1 MSDIV
6 SVVIPTYGGV
16 EYLHRCIDSA
26 LNQTYKDIEVIVVD
40 DNGIG
45 TFNQIETYRQM
56 QKYASNKRIKY
67 ICHEKNM
74 NGSAARNTGVKNA
87 SGKYIALLDDDD
99 VFNKDKIERQVK
111 LLESLSDDYA
121 FVYCSHEIY
130 RDGEKVQTVHATHSG
145 NLFYEKVS
153 GRINIQT
160 SGILIKKNIY
170 IEVGGFDES
179 FRRHQDWEFIERI
192 MFKYKIMADD
202 FIGYKRYLYGRS
214 DAVNPLQSKERR
226 LHYLYKM
233 DPYFKT
239 LTVKQYQEVIYYHR
253 FDIAFRFLKR
263 KNISGFIREIGEIN
277 PSLFGWKLLLRKI
290 LNIVNDKLLCLL
302 KITNYSSKC

>member
-1 MSDIV
+1 MNNIV
-6 SVVIPTYGGV
+6 TVIIPTYGGAD
-16 EYLHRCIDSA
+16 YLHRCVDSV
-26 LNQTYKDIEVIVVD
+26 LNQTYKYIEIIVVD
-40 DNGIG
+40 DNGVG
-45 TFNQIETYRQM
+45 TINQIETSKKM
-56 QKYASNKRIKY
+56 QKYASDNRIKY
-67 ICHEKNM
+67 ICHKKNK

-99 VFNKDKIERQVK
+99 VFNVNKIERQVK
-111 LLESLSDDYA
+111 LLDSLSDDYA

-130 RDGEKVQTVHATHSG
+130 RDGVKVQTIHATHSG
-145 NLFYEKVS
+145 NLFFEKVS
-153 GRINIQT
+153 GKFSIQT

-179 FRRHQDWEFIERI
+179 FRRHQDWEFIERV

-214 DAVNPLQSKERR
+214 DAVNPLQSKNRR

-239 LTVKQYQEVIYYHR
+239 LTEKQYQEVIYYHR

-263 KNISGFIREIGEIN
+263 RNVVGFIREIFKIN
-277 PSLFGWKLLLRKI
+277 PNLFGWKLLAYKI
-290 LNIVNDKLLCLL
+290 LYIIHDKLSLTT
-302 KITNYSSKC
+302 KEYSFF